1 MAFYGVIERLT
12 QLLTLSNYSNN
23 FLLFFST
30 PFVANLRPT
39 TNYITNLN
47 DEGTRMQGASFTHEL
62 SRRDFVRG
70 IAMAALGIASSRFAL
85 AQTAFDEKTERSL
98 LAQLLYRLAPSEKFT
113 AAHFERQAAI
123 LQQRATRD
131 AALKQ
136 NLSNGTQR
144 LNTSGEKPFLE
155 LNDDAQ
161 IAAMRKQAGSPFWGL
176 MSNPA
181 VGVYNNPEIWPLI
194 GYEGPA
200 FEKGGYLFRGVSDI
214 NWLPK

>member
-1 MAFYGVIERLT
+1 
-12 QLLTLSNYSNN
+12 
-23 FLLFFST
+23 
-30 PFVANLRPT
+30 
-39 TNYITNLN
+39 
-47 DEGTRMQGASFTHEL
+47 MQDTSFARGL
-62 SRRDFVRG
+62 VRRDFVRDVA
-70 IAMAALGIASSRFAL
+70 IAALSIASSRFAL
-85 AQTAFDEKTERSL
+85 AQTSFDEKAERSL

-123 LQQRATRD
+123 LQQRANKDT
-131 AALKQ
+131 ALKQ
-136 NLSNGTQR
+136 NLSNGMQR

-155 LNDDAQ
+155 LKDDAQ
-161 IAAMRKQAGSPFWGL
+161 IAVMRKQAGTAFWGV

-200 FEKGGYLFRGVSDI
+200 FDKGGYLFRGVSDI

>member
-1 MAFYGVIERLT
+1 MQATFL
-12 QLLTLSNYSNN
+12 NN
-23 FLLFFST
+23 VL
-30 PFVANLRPT
+30 A
-39 TNYITNLN
+39 
-47 DEGTRMQGASFTHEL
+47 
-62 SRRDFVRG
+62 RRDFIRD
-70 IAMAALGIASSRFAL
+70 IAILGLSIASSRFAL
-85 AQTAFDEKTERSL
+85 AQNALDEKTERSL

-113 AAHFERQAAI
+113 AAHFDRQAGI

-131 AALKQ
+131 AALRQ
-136 NLSNGTQR
+136 NIATGTQR
-144 LNTSGEKPFLE
+144 LNVFADRPFLE

-161 IAAMRKQAGSPFWGL
+161 RDAMRKQVGTPFWSL

>member
-1 MAFYGVIERLT
+1 MACYGVIERLT
-12 QLLTLSNYSNN
+12 QLLTLSNYSIN

-30 PFVANLRPT
+30 PFVANLQS
-39 TNYITNLN
+39 ITNLN

-113 AAHFERQAAI
+113 AAHFERQATI

-161 IAAMRKQAGSPFWGL
+161 IAVMRKQAGTPFWGL